1 MLLPNE
7 VFRASRLD
15 EFRRYQSGELF
26 NGDEYTREAF
36 VSYLTERHES
46 PAMAAGSAV
55 HRSLEL
61 AMDGSIASDEQ
72 LGWRIS
78 YEIDA
83 SLDLPTM
90 REVPMRRTHNGVTL
104 FGRVDSITATTV
116 RDIKTTAQ
124 VDADRYADSY
134 QWRAYLW
141 MSGRTRFVYD
151 VLKVKVDEAAKSVTV
166 TDYVKLIFH
175 RYANLDRDVECL
187 LDEYAATVS
196 ALGLFSSEAA

>member
-1 MLLPNE
+1 MLRPND

-15 EFRRYQSGELF
+15 EFRRYQSGEMF

-36 VSYLTERHES
+36 VSYLTERFES

-61 AMDGSIASDEQ
+61 AMDGALASDEQ
-72 LGWRIS
+72 LGWSIS
-78 YEIDA
+78 FDIDA
-83 SLDLPTM
+83 SLALPTM
-90 REVPMRRTHNGVTL
+90 REVQMCRTHNGVTL

-151 VLKVKVDEAAKSVTV
+151 VLKAKVDDDAQSVTI
-166 TDYVKLIFH
+166 TDYVQLVFH
-175 RYANLDRDVECL
+175 RYANLDRDVEL
-187 LDEYAATVS
+187 LIDEYAAAVRS
-196 ALGLFSSEAA
+196 LGIVSEAA